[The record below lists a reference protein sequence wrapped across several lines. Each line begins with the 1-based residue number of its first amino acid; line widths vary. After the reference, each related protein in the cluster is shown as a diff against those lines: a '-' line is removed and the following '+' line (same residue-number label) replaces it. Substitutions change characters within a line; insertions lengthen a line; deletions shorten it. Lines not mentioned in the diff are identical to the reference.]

1 VIAREIADEPLDARS
16 SENANVALLLAESI
30 RRVPERVAIFD
41 ARRGR
46 DAARTF
52 AALEAQTERVAG
64 RLRAAGLDKGS
75 HVLVLVPMS
84 IDLYAVLG
92 AILRIGA
99 VAVVVNPRAGRAYVE
114 ACCRMRRPD
123 AVVATPIG
131 FVWGM
136 TVAGIRAIPKRFGT
150 VAFSAGLGNRFAE
163 TFSRQ
168 DARAARMSERD
179 PESSGPDAAAHAF
192 VAADDPALL
201 TFTSGS
207 TGRPKAL
214 LRTHGTMRAQLG
226 ALLESLPLNED
237 DVDVATMPVVLL
249 ANLAAGRT
257 SLIPAVRLARPGA
270 VDAGRLLRDI
280 ATYRATTIVASPA
293 LLERLVERLE
303 RCGGTLPQMRAVY
316 SGGAPV
322 MPRLMQRL
330 TTCLPA
336 ARVVA
341 VYGSTEAEPI
351 AHLALDDISTADVAA
366 MRAGAGLLAGLPA
379 AAADVRVIRNAWGVP
394 LGPFTENAF
403 SALCANAGVIGEIVV
418 AGPHVTSG
426 YLGGAGDA
434 ETKVRVG
441 ERVFHRTGDFGC
453 VDANGRLWLQGRAAA
468 SAAAT
473 SGAALEEAAGFGVAV
488 RCTPF
493 AIEVS
498 LSFDRRIRRSAVV
511 EIDGRRTIAIELREG
526 VDRKSADRLG
536 RRLALDAGGAPS
548 DHVLVTR
555 IPVDARHNA
564 KTDYPALQRVV
575 RHSLRH
581 RSGGASR
588 EATPQ

>member
-379 AAADVRVIRNAWGVP
+379 AAADVRVIRNAWGGAARTVYRKRV
-394 LGPFTENAF
+394 LGSLRERGRDRRNRR
-403 SALCANAGVIGEIVV
+403 C
-418 AGPHVTSG
+418 GPARDVRLSRRRRRRG
-426 YLGGAGDA
+426 NQGSRGGARLSSD
-434 ETKVRVG
+434 
-441 ERVFHRTGDFGC
+441 
-453 VDANGRLWLQGRAAA
+453 GRLRLRRCERP
-468 SAAAT
+468 
-473 SGAALEEAAGFGVAV
+473 ALAAGSRGGFCRGD
-488 RCTPF
+488 
-493 AIEVS
+493 
-498 LSFDRRIRRSAVV
+498 LRRGSRRSGRLRRGGAVHAV
-511 EIDGRRTIAIELREG
+511 CNRGVVIVRSPDPTKRGRRNRRAPY
-526 VDRKSADRLG
+526 DRDR
-536 RRLALDAGGAPS
+536 
-548 DHVLVTR
+548 
-555 IPVDARHNA
+555 
-564 KTDYPALQRVV
+564 
-575 RHSLRH
+575 
-581 RSGGASR
+581 AS
-588 EATPQ
+588 